1 MTMTSKITC
10 NKYNEPTANAAN
22 ATVTPAATSAA
33 NAANATVTPAE
44 TAPTASLRRLDARN
58 HAGQPPETILVC
70 DRVSFAYS
78 PTERPI
84 LQDISFEIAKRDFVC
99 VLGASGCGK
108 STLLNIL
115 AGYLPVHEGQVMFKG
130 EAITGPGWHRG
141 VVFQQQAL
149 YPWLNV
155 FDNIAFGLN
164 MRHCEATT
172 VNVRVAEL
180 LDLIELTPYAQ
191 EYVFNLSGGMRQR
204 VQLARVL
211 ANNPELILM
220 DEPLGALDAITRI
233 KIQNLL
239 RKLWWLGDSTFFMI
253 THDIDEALALAT
265 KIIVL
270 APDPGRIVKTYA
282 TNYTYSAYT
291 ARHPNEYMDESYL
304 RLKEEIYEI
313 LTPE

>member
-1 MTMTSKITC
+1 MTMTPKITC
-10 NKYNEPTANAAN
+10 NKYNEPAANAAN

>member
-10 NKYNEPTANAAN
+10 NKYNEP
-22 ATVTPAATSAA
+22 AA
-33 NAANATVTPAE
+33 NAANATATSAG
-44 TAPTASLRRLDARN
+44 TASTASLRRHDARN
-58 HAGQPPETILVC
+58 PEYQPPETILVC

-180 LDLIELTPYAQ
+180 LELIELTPYAQ

-211 ANNPELILM
+211 ANDPELILM

>member
-1 MTMTSKITC
+1 MTSKITC
-10 NKYNEPTANAAN
+10 NKYNELTANAAN
-22 ATVTPAATSAA
+22 AAVTPAATSAA

>member
-1 MTMTSKITC
+1 MTSKITC
-10 NKYNEPTANAAN
+10 NKYNEP
-22 ATVTPAATSAA
+22 AA
-33 NAANATVTPAE
+33 NAANATATSAG
-44 TAPTASLRRLDARN
+44 TASTASLRRHDARN
-58 HAGQPPETILVC
+58 PEYQPPETILVC

-180 LDLIELTPYAQ
+180 LELIELTPYAQ

-211 ANNPELILM
+211 ANDPELILM

-253 THDIDEALALAT
+253 THDIDEALSLAT

>member
-1 MTMTSKITC
+1 MTSKITC
-10 NKYNEPTANAAN
+10 NKYNEP
-22 ATVTPAATSAA
+22 AA
-33 NAANATVTPAE
+33 NAANATATSAG
-44 TAPTASLRRLDARN
+44 TASTASLRRHDARN
-58 HAGQPPETILVC
+58 PEYQPPETILVC

-180 LDLIELTPYAQ
+180 LELIELTPYAQ

>member
-10 NKYNEPTANAAN
+10 NKYNELTANAAN
-22 ATVTPAATSAA
+22 AAVTPAATSAA

>member
-1 MTMTSKITC
+1 MTSKITC
-10 NKYNEPTANAAN
+10 NKYNEP
-22 ATVTPAATSAA
+22 AA
-33 NAANATVTPAE
+33 NAANATATSAG
-44 TAPTASLRRLDARN
+44 TASTASLRRHDARN
-58 HAGQPPETILVC
+58 PEYQPPETILVC

>member
-10 NKYNEPTANAAN
+10 NKYNEP
-22 ATVTPAATSAA
+22 AA
-33 NAANATVTPAE
+33 NAANATATSAG
-44 TAPTASLRRLDARN
+44 TASTASLRRHDARN
-58 HAGQPPETILVC
+58 PEYQPPETILVC

-180 LDLIELTPYAQ
+180 LELIELTPYAQ

>member
-10 NKYNEPTANAAN
+10 NKYNEP
-22 ATVTPAATSAA
+22 AA
-33 NAANATVTPAE
+33 NAANATATSAG
-44 TAPTASLRRLDARN
+44 TASTASLRRHDARN
-58 HAGQPPETILVC
+58 PEYQPPETILVC

-180 LDLIELTPYAQ
+180 LELIELTPYAQ

-211 ANNPELILM
+211 ANDPELILM

-253 THDIDEALALAT
+253 THDIDEALSLAT

>member
-10 NKYNEPTANAAN
+10 NKYNEP
-22 ATVTPAATSAA
+22 AA

-270 APDPGRIVKTYA
+270 APDPGRIVRTYA

>member
-1 MTMTSKITC
+1 M
-10 NKYNEPTANAAN
+10 
-22 ATVTPAATSAA
+22 
-33 NAANATVTPAE
+33 
-44 TAPTASLRRLDARN
+44 
-58 HAGQPPETILVC
+58 LVC

-180 LDLIELTPYAQ
+180 LELIELTPYAQ

-211 ANNPELILM
+211 ANDPELILM

-253 THDIDEALALAT
+253 THDIDEALSLAT

>member
-1 MTMTSKITC
+1 MTSKITC
-10 NKYNEPTANAAN
+10 NKYNEP
-22 ATVTPAATSAA
+22 AA
-33 NAANATVTPAE
+33 NAANATATSAG
-44 TAPTASLRRLDARN
+44 TASTASLRRHDARN
-58 HAGQPPETILVC
+58 PEYQPPETILVC

-180 LDLIELTPYAQ
+180 LELIELTPYAQ

-211 ANNPELILM
+211 ANDPELILM